1 MKKKVIYLIA
11 LILLALSQVSCTNS
25 EILATG
31 LITTGVLVAAND
43 SGPRHSPPPRRRP
56 APPRRYR

>member
-1 MKKKVIYLIA
+1 MKKRFIYLVA
-11 LILLALSQVSCTNS
+11 LILLILSQVSCTNS

-43 SGPRHSPPPRRRP
+43 SGPRHSPPPRRP